1 MQDVIVVAEA
11 RNGAGKSVTRKLRAV
26 GRVPAVI
33 YGHGI
38 DTPVNV
44 TVDPKEMAKAFRT
57 PWGQNVLLTVQI
69 DGKPHKAMCREVQR
83 NPVTRAF
90 RHVDFVSPNPKKE
103 VTVLV
108 PLNITGKSIGISTG
122 GKLRQPYR
130 EVRIKTTPSKI
141 PSEITVDITNLDQN
155 MGIMASE
162 LNLGEGVKVV
172 YDRDFVVAKILSPK
186 GTDAEKK

>member
-38 DTPVNV
+38 ETPVNV
-44 TVDPKEMAKAFRT
+44 TVDPKEMGKALRT

-83 NPVTRAF
+83 NPVTRAI
-90 RHVDFVSPNPKKE
+90 RHVDFVSPNPKKD
-103 VTVLV
+103 VTVWV

-130 EVRIKTTPSKI
+130 EIRVKTTPEKI
-141 PSEITVDITNLDQN
+141 PADVTVDITNLDQN
-155 MGIMASE
+155 MGIMASD

-172 YDRDFVVAKILSPK
+172 YDRDFVVAKILAPK